1 MSEQTE
7 RNGAILENTPALVLP
22 VVREIISEVKKAVI
36 GKDDVIINAMLAIL
50 AGGHILLEDMPGVGK
65 TTLAL
70 AFSKS
75 MSLECRR
82 MQFTAD
88 VMPSDV
94 TGFTAMNRKSGEF
107 EYHPGAAVC
116 NLFLADEINRTSS
129 RTQSALLEAMEEH
142 QVTVDGIT
150 HTLPEPYIVI
160 ATQNPVGSAGTQLL
174 PESQLDRFMV
184 RLSLGYP
191 DPASEVEILKAKKG
205 VSPVDS
211 IKPVITAEKLYAIRK
226 MTAEIYVDD
235 RVYRYI
241 ADIAA
246 ATRNSSEIS
255 LGISTR
261 GAIAVSAMAKATAV
275 LKGRNYVIPE
285 DVDYVL
291 VPSAAHR
298 IILTSQS
305 RDTAEAAA
313 ALKNAAASVRQPRL

>member
-1 MSEQTE
+1 MTAKETAL
-7 RNGAILENTPALVLP
+7 AIKEKMKLTV
-22 VVREIISEVKKAVI
+22 S
-36 GKDDVIINAMLAIL
+36 GKDDIIDKMLICL
-50 AGGHILLEDMPGVGK
+50 FCSGNILLEDIPGTGK
-65 TTLAL
+65 TTMARAL
-70 AFSKS
+70 ASAVDAEFS
-75 MSLECRR
+75 RI
-82 MQFTAD
+82 QFTAD
-88 VMPSDV
+88 LLPSDI
-94 TGFTAMNRKSGEF
+94 TGIKFFNQNENEFVFRKG
-107 EYHPGAAVC
+107 G
-116 NLFLADEINRTSS
+116 LFANIVLADEINRTSS

-142 QVTVDGIT
+142 SVTVDGIT
-150 HTLPEPYIVI
+150 HVLPEPYIVI

-313 ALKNAAASVRQPRL
+313 ALKNAAASVRQPKL

>member
-1 MSEQTE
+1 MDNSSS
-7 RNGAILENTPALVLP
+7 RILP
-22 VVREIISEVKKAVI
+22 VVREIINEVKKAVV
-36 GKDDVIINAMLAIL
+36 GKDDVIIKAVLAIL

-65 TTLAL
+65 TTLAV
-70 AFSKS
+70 AFSRA
-75 MSLECRR
+75 MSLDCTR

-94 TGFTAMNRKSGEF
+94 TGFTAMNRKTGAFEF
-107 EYHPGAAVC
+107 HKGAAFC

-142 QVTVDGIT
+142 SVTVDGIT
-150 HTLPEPYIVI
+150 HKLPEPYIVI

-184 RLSLGYP
+184 RLSIGYP
-191 DPASEVEILKAKKG
+191 DAASEALILKSKTSSADI
-205 VSPVDS
+205 DS
-211 IKPVITAEKLYAIRK
+211 VRPVISAEQLYSIQK
-226 MTAEIYVDD
+226 MTADIYSDD
-235 RVYRYI
+235 KVCRYI

-246 ATRNSSEIS
+246 ATRNSSEIL

-275 LKGRNYVIPE
+275 LKGRDYVIPD

-291 VPSAAHR
+291 VPTAAHR
-298 IILTSQS
+298 LILASHS
-305 RDTAEAAA
+305 KNAADAER
-313 ALKNAAASVRQPRL
+313 ALKNAARSVRSSGL

>member
-1 MSEQTE
+1 MDNASAQILPAVHEIINE
-7 RNGAILENTPALVLP
+7 VRKAIVGKDEVIIKAILA
-22 VVREIISEVKKAVI
+22 II
-36 GKDDVIINAMLAIL
+36 

-65 TTLAL
+65 TTLAV
-70 AFSKS
+70 AFSKA

-94 TGFTAMNRKSGEF
+94 TGFTAMNRKTGEF
-107 EYHPGAAVC
+107 EYHSGAAVC

-142 QVTVDGIT
+142 SVTVDGIT
-150 HTLPEPYIVI
+150 HRLPEPYIVI

-184 RLSLGYP
+184 RLSIGYP
-191 DPASEVEILKAKKG
+191 DASSEAKILKTKRA
-205 VSPVDS
+205 VSDVND
-211 IKPVITAEKLYAIRK
+211 IRPVISARELKTIMDLTANVYA
-226 MTAEIYVDD
+226 DD

-246 ATRNSSEIS
+246 ATRNSPEIE

-261 GAIAVSAMAKATAV
+261 GAIAVSAMSKATAV
-275 LKGRNYVIPE
+275 LKGRDFVIPD
-285 DVDYVL
+285 DVDYIL
-291 VPSAAHR
+291 LPSAAHR
-298 IILTSQS
+298 IVLRSHS
-305 RDTAEAAA
+305 RNIADAEN
-313 ALKNAAASVRQPRL
+313 ALKSAVSAVRVPRL

>member
-1 MSEQTE
+1 MDNASAQILPAVHEIINE
-7 RNGAILENTPALVLP
+7 VRKAIVGKDEVIIKAILA
-22 VVREIISEVKKAVI
+22 II
-36 GKDDVIINAMLAIL
+36 

-65 TTLAL
+65 TTLAV
-70 AFSKS
+70 AFSKA

-94 TGFTAMNRKSGEF
+94 TGFTAMNRKTGEF
-107 EYHPGAAVC
+107 EYHSGAAVC

-142 QVTVDGIT
+142 SVTVDGIT
-150 HTLPEPYIVI
+150 HRLPEPYIVI

-184 RLSLGYP
+184 RLSIGYP
-191 DPASEVEILKAKKG
+191 DASSEAKILKTKR
-205 VSPVDS
+205 VTSDVND
-211 IKPVITAEKLYAIRK
+211 IRPVISARELKTIMELTANVYA
-226 MTAEIYVDD
+226 DD

-246 ATRNSSEIS
+246 ATRNSPEIE

-261 GAIAVSAMAKATAV
+261 GAIAVSAMSKATAV
-275 LKGRNYVIPE
+275 LKGRDFVIPD
-285 DVDYVL
+285 DVDYIL
-291 VPSAAHR
+291 LPSAAHR
-298 IILTSQS
+298 IVLKSHS
-305 RDTAEAAA
+305 RNITDAEK
-313 ALKNAAASVRQPRL
+313 ALKNAASAVRVPRL

>member
-1 MSEQTE
+1 MDH
-7 RNGAILENTPALVLP
+7 TPALVLP
-22 VVREIISEVKKAVI
+22 AVKGILNEVKKAVI

-70 AFSKS
+70 AFSKA
-75 MSLECRR
+75 MSLDCRR

-94 TGFTAMNRKSGEF
+94 TGFTAMNKSTGAF
-107 EYHPGAAVC
+107 EYHEGAAVC

-142 QVTVDGIT
+142 SVTVDCIT
-150 HTLPEPYIVI
+150 HELPEPYIVI

-184 RLSLGYP
+184 RLSIGYP
-191 DPASEVEILKAKKG
+191 DPASEADILKSKK
-205 VSPVDS
+205 SSSALDS
-211 IKPVITAEKLYAIRK
+211 IKPVISADELFSLQK
-226 MTAEIYVDD
+226 MTSEIYADD
-235 RVYRYI
+235 RIYRYI

-246 ATRNSSEIS
+246 ATRNDGDIT

-275 LKGRNYVIPE
+275 LKGRNYVIPD

-291 VPSAAHR
+291 IPSAAHR
-298 IILTSQS
+298 LVLSSGS
-305 RDTAEAAA
+305 RSIAEAERI
-313 ALKNAAASVRQPRL
+313 LKKTAASVKQPRI